1 MNTKTPKLISADQL
15 TIEEITI
22 AYNQTRADYVVPMQM
37 HARQMRAYI
46 SMHNIR
52 TTESLIVV
60 ENGEVIGLGMLA
72 VRKDKSWITRLGIVA
87 DLQGQ

>member
-1 MNTKTPKLISADQL
+1 MTPKLISADQL

-37 HARQMRAYI
+37 DARQMRAYI

-52 TTESLIVV
+52 
-60 ENGEVIGLGMLA
+60 
-72 VRKDKSWITRLGIVA
+72 
-87 DLQGQ
+87 